1 MDHRAFQVLAFG
13 DADAAVVEHRAGAAA
28 GGEQLVAQR
37 VEDHRVGGLA
47 VFHQRDRYAV
57 MREAA
62 QIVAG
67 AVQRIDDPGVAATLA
82 TLHAAFFAEHGVLG
96 VAALEFLDDDLLGIG
111 IDFAGVVHAAF
122 LHHVER
128 IELVDTAQQH
138 IAGEAG
144 GFDHDGDGGFLHG

>member
-1 MDHRAFQVLAFG
+1 MDHRAFQVLALG
-13 DADAAVVEHRAGAAA
+13 NADAAVVEHRADTTA
-28 GGEQLVAQR
+28 GSEQLIAQR
-37 VEDHRVGGLA
+37 IENHRIDRFA
-47 VFHQRDRYAV
+47 VFHQCDGNAV
-57 MREAA
+57 VRKAA

-67 AVQRIDDPGVAATLA
+67 AVQRIDHPGVAATLA
-82 TLHAAFFAEHGVLG
+82 ALHAAFFAKYGVFG
-96 VAALEFLDDDLLGIG
+96 IAALEFLDDDLLGVG
-111 IDFAGVVHAAF
+111 IDFAGIVHAAF